1 MFRKKRKKTTLN
13 VEGMTCDFCAKHIED
28 KLKGVDGIEKVKAS
42 FPENKVDLFFKE
54 DTAIDLDNVR
64 EEIHEI
70 GYAVVD

>member
-1 MFRKKRKKTTLN
+1 MFGKKREKTTLK

-28 KLKGVDGIEKVKAS
+28 KLKKVDGIEKVKAS
-42 FPENKVDLFFKE
+42 FPKNKVDLFFKE
-54 DTAIDLDNVR
+54 GTSLDLDNVR